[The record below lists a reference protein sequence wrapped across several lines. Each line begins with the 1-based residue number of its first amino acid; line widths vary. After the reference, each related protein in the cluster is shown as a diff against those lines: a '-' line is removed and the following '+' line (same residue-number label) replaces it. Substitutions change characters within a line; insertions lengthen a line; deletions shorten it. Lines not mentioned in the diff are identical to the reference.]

1 MPYPIE
7 NKLVVAVSSTVL
19 FDLSREHDIYLNE
32 GLDAFRAYQRA
43 HRGDIPAPGA
53 GFPFIKHLLRLN
65 SLAEE
70 EHPVEVVI
78 LSRYHADDG
87 VRVMD
92 AVREYGLDIQRAFF
106 MAGGNPWPYMDAVN
120 AALYLSTSDEQVR
133 EAVAAGHP
141 AGHVLP
147 LAPGAAEAEAEDG
160 GELRLAFDFDGVLAD
175 DEAER
180 VFKAHNNLAEFQRH
194 ELENRAKPLAAGPLA
209 PLLQRLAH
217 LQALD
222 AKRAEAGEGPRLLR
236 VAIVTA
242 RSAPAHDRLV
252 TTLSALGLEADEVF
266 LLGGIEKKR
275 VLDILKPHIFFDDQ
289 LSHLANVSGTTPC
302 AHIPFGIAN
311 PPADDTADA

>member
-1 MPYPIE
+1 MPYPIDQ
-7 NKLVVAVSSTVL
+7 KLVVAVSSTVL
-19 FDLSREHDIYLNE
+19 FDLSLEHGIYLNE

-43 HRGDIPAPGA
+43 HRHDLPRPGA
-53 GFPFIKHLLRLN
+53 GFPFIKRLLRLN
-65 SLAEE
+65 GLAAED

-92 AVREYGLDIQRAFF
+92 AVREYGLDISRAFF
-106 MAGGNPWPYMDAVN
+106 MAGGKPYPYMASVN

-133 EAVAAGHP
+133 EAVAAGFP

-147 LAPGAAEAEAEDG
+147 LAPGAAEAESAGDD
-160 GELRLAFDFDGVLAD
+160 ELRLAFDFDGVLAG

-180 VFKAHNNLAEFQRH
+180 VYKAHNDLAEFQRH
-194 ELENRAKPLAAGPLA
+194 ELANRAKPLSAGPLA
-209 PLLQRLAH
+209 PLLHRFSH
-217 LQALD
+217 LQQLD
-222 AKRAEAGEGPRLLR
+222 AKRAAAGEKRMLR

-289 LSHLANVSGTTPC
+289 LSHLASVSGTTPC

-311 PPADDTADA
+311 PPPAAEADA

>member
-32 GLDAFRAYQRA
+32 GLDAFRAYQRE
-43 HRGDIPAPGA
+43 HRHDLPRPGA
-53 GFPFIKHLLRLN
+53 GFPFVKRLLRLN
-65 SLAEE
+65 SLAAAD

-87 VRVMD
+87 LRVMD
-92 AVREYGLDIQRAFF
+92 AVREYGLDIPRAFF
-106 MAGGNPWPYMDAVN
+106 MAGGKPYPYMASVN
-120 AALYLSTSDEQVR
+120 AALYLSTSDAQVR
-133 EAVAAGHP
+133 EAVAAGFP

-147 LAPGAAEAEAEDG
+147 LAPGAAEAESAGDD
-160 GELRLAFDFDGVLAD
+160 ELRIAFDFDGVLAG

-180 VFKAHNNLAEFQRH
+180 VYKAHNDLAEFQRH
-194 ELENRAKPLAAGPLA
+194 ELANRAKPLSAGPLA
-209 PLLQRLAH
+209 PLLHRFSH
-217 LQALD
+217 LQQLD
-222 AKRAEAGEGPRLLR
+222 AARAAAGEKRMLR

-289 LSHLANVSGTTPC
+289 LSHLAPVAGTTPC

-311 PPADDTADA
+311 PPPPGANP